1 MDQFT
6 SIMDRKKTTGTVV
19 AGVVTAGTIVY
30 LLQRSG
36 RKRRPTNLADKVSGL
51 ARDVVGDD
59 PIEAGQEFLMKQV
72 IPELKP
78 VLLAIVDDIE
88 KVVMDRFK
96 QAEKTIK
103 KL

>member
-1 MDQFT
+1 MDQFS
-6 SIMDRKKTTGTVV
+6 SIWDNNKTAGTVV

-30 LLQRSG
+30 LIRRSA
-36 RKRRPTNLADKVSGL
+36 RKRRPTDLAGKVSEL

-72 IPELKP
+72 LPELKP
-78 VLLAIVDDIE
+78 VLLAIVDDLE

-96 QAEKTIK
+96 LAEKTIK